1 MSYFCQLLS
10 TSSFRF
16 KLRRCIKE
24 DAARAYDAEVRRR
37 GWTLIK
43 RINFPDPADDAP
55 LPPVPT
61 ASASA
66 ASAAAASTSAAAL
79 LLPLSMPPLPWS
91 STPAPLPPMPT
102 LPPSPYAAG
111 KTSGLAVPGGADYA
125 PLTPSCSASALLSLC
140 GVRAERK
147 CTPLSDFLVLY
158 LCLPSSLLSWRLPNP
173 QLVRG
178 H

>member
-1 MSYFCQLLS
+1 VSYFCQLLS

-16 KLRRCIKE
+16 KLRRCTKE
-24 DAARAYDAEVRRR
+24 EAARAYDAEVRRR

-111 KTSGLAVPGGADYA
+111 KTSGLAVPGGADFA
-125 PLTPSCSASALLSLC
+125 PLTSSSSASALLSLC
-140 GVRAERK
+140 GVRAKRK
-147 CTPLSDFLVLY
+147 CTPFSGFLVLY
-158 LCLPSSLLSWRLPNP
+158 LCLPSSLLSLRLPDP
-173 QLVRG
+173 QLARG